1 VEKAYAAWRAFQDRF
16 LANAAAL
23 VLVGCTLLA
32 LAEVVRRYVFGYSFE
47 WQQDAVTLFILSAV
61 FLYFGISQRRGAHLN
76 VNLLTG
82 ALQALGPGGQRAAEI
97 IRVLATIFSFLF
109 LIAVVWWGIPDVKD
123 SVTYG
128 SRSESLAFPDVAVP
142 RGAARQFRV
151 HGGVAFLP
159 DVARSAGPA
168 WPQGARGAR
177 RRRAALTGRGA
188 ALKKGGAGMAIVG
201 IVVLVLLVL
210 SVPIGIAL
218 SASAAAYILIDPL
231 LEPEVIFRA
240 FFNFINRYS
249 LMAIPCSSSLVTD
262 GAHGS
267 DRAAVSLR
275 RRVVGWLPGGFGIAT
290 VLACVLFAAISGSSV
305 AMAAAM
311 SVIAIPE
318 MLKRGYP
325 PWVAAG
331 LVATSG
337 GIAILIPP
345 SIPLILYGR
354 GHRDLRGAAV
364 FRRRDPGL
372 MLAAANIATIIVLAL
387 WLKLPRGT
395 FDARAI
401 GPATLA
407 ALPGFGMPVLI
418 LGGLYGGLFTPTEA
432 AAVACGYAMLY
443 GFITRRRTFLGE
455 LLPVT
460 MRSLNLTAVILFL
473 VGSVGVFQF
482 LAANLYWPQTITKVI
497 TSWGLTP
504 LGFIFAFVVVEM
516 ILGCFVDG
524 VAMILLTVPVAFP
537 VAMALK
543 IDPVHLA
550 IILTLTVEM
559 SLVTPPVGLNL
570 FAVSG
575 TSKIPVSEVVRGS
588 IPFFC
593 TDGIVLLLAIFFP
606 SLSTWLPNLLVVNVF
621 K

>member
-1 VEKAYAAWRAFQDRF
+1 
-16 LANAAAL
+16 
-23 VLVGCTLLA
+23 
-32 LAEVVRRYVFGYSFE
+32 
-47 WQQDAVTLFILSAV
+47 
-61 FLYFGISQRRGAHLN
+61 
-76 VNLLTG
+76 
-82 ALQALGPGGQRAAEI
+82 
-97 IRVLATIFSFLF
+97 
-109 LIAVVWWGIPDVKD
+109 
-123 SVTYG
+123 
-128 SRSESLAFPDVAVP
+128 
-142 RGAARQFRV
+142 
-151 HGGVAFLP
+151 
-159 DVARSAGPA
+159 
-168 WPQGARGAR
+168 
-177 RRRAALTGRGA
+177 
-188 ALKKGGAGMAIVG
+188 MAIVG
-201 IVVLVLLVL
+201 VVVLALLVL

-249 LMAIPCSSSLVTD
+249 LMAIPLFIFAGYLMERTGLIAQLFRFAD
-262 GAHGS
+262 A
-267 DRAAVSLR
+267 L
-275 RRVVGWLPGGFGIAT
+275 VGWLPGGFGIAT

-345 SIPLILYGR
+345 SIPLILYGVVTETSVVR
-354 GHRDLRGAAV
+354 LFFAGV
-364 FRRRDPGL
+364 IPGL
-372 MLAAANIATIIVLAL
+372 LLAAANIATILVLAR

-443 GFITRRRTFLGE
+443 GFITRGSWFLRE

-504 LGFIFAFVVVEM
+504 LGFIFAFIVVEM

-543 IDPVHLA
+543 IDPIHLA

-575 TSKIPVSEVVRGS
+575 VSKIPVSEVVRGS

-593 TDGIVLLLAIFFP
+593 TDAIVLLLATFFP
-606 SLSTWLPNLLVVNVF
+606 ALSTWLPNLLVVNVF

>member
-1 VEKAYAAWRAFQDRF
+1 MV
-16 LANAAAL
+16 
-23 VLVGCTLLA
+23 
-32 LAEVVRRYVFGYSFE
+32 
-47 WQQDAVTLFILSAV
+47 
-61 FLYFGISQRRGAHLN
+61 
-76 VNLLTG
+76 
-82 ALQALGPGGQRAAEI
+82 
-97 IRVLATIFSFLF
+97 
-109 LIAVVWWGIPDVKD
+109 
-123 SVTYG
+123 
-128 SRSESLAFPDVAVP
+128 
-142 RGAARQFRV
+142 
-151 HGGVAFLP
+151 
-159 DVARSAGPA
+159 
-168 WPQGARGAR
+168 
-177 RRRAALTGRGA
+177 
-188 ALKKGGAGMAIVG
+188 IVG
-201 IVVLVLLVL
+201 VVVFALLLL

-218 SASAAAYILIDPL
+218 SASAAAYILTDPL
-231 LEPEVIFRA
+231 LGPEVIFRA

-249 LMAIPCSSSLVTD
+249 LMAIPLFIFSGYLMERTGLIALLFRFAD
-262 GAHGS
+262 A
-267 DRAAVSLR
+267 L
-275 RRVVGWLPGGFGIAT
+275 VGWLPGGFGIAT

-311 SVIAIPE
+311 SVIAVPE
-318 MLKRGYP
+318 MIKRGYP

-345 SIPLILYGR
+345 SIPLVLYGVVTETSVVR
-354 GHRDLRGAAV
+354 LFFAGV
-364 FRRRDPGL
+364 IPGL
-372 MLAAANIATIIVLAL
+372 LLALANIATIIVLAKL
-387 WLKLPRGT
+387 IDLPRGK
-395 FDARAI
+395 FDASLI
-401 GPATLA
+401 LPATIA
-407 ALPGFGMPVLI
+407 ALPGFGMPVVI

-443 GFITRRRTFLGE
+443 GVITRRGEFLRE

-460 MRSLNLTAVILFL
+460 QRSLGLTAVILFL

-482 LAANLYWPQTITKVI
+482 LAANLYWPQTITKII

-504 LGFIFAFVVVEM
+504 LGFIFAFIVVEM

-537 VAMALK
+537 IAMALK

-575 TSKIPVSEVVRGS
+575 VSKIPVSEVVKGS
-588 IPFFC
+588 VPFFV
-593 TDGIVLLLAIFFP
+593 TDALVLLAATFFP
-606 SLSTWLPNLLVVNVF
+606 ALSTWLPNLLVVNVF